1 MISAYKHRGLL
12 RAGGS
17 LFVGFLL
24 LFSATGLLS
33 TRSSPSNPGRQPIAF
48 NHSKPVANG
57 MECVDCHVGARDQQR
72 AGIPSITHCV
82 TCHESALT
90 ESDEE
95 KRLRSIAAAGA
106 ELAWRPV
113 THLPGHVF
121 FSHRRHV
128 ALAGLSCD
136 TCHGSMERLT
146 QPPQVP
152 LRPLTM
158 ASCIDCHTRKKAGND
173 CNDCHR

>member
-1 MISAYKHRGLL
+1 MTSADKTRGLL
-12 RAGGS
+12 RPGAS

-24 LFSATGLLS
+24 LFSATVLFS
-33 TRSSPSNPGRQPIAF
+33 TRSGPPKPGTQPIAF
-48 NHSKPVANG
+48 NHSKHVASG
-57 MECVDCHVGARDQQR
+57 MDCVDCHGGARDQQR
-72 AGIPSITHCV
+72 AGIPAIAHCV

-90 ESDEE
+90 ESEEE
-95 KRLRSIAAAGA
+95 KRLRSLAAGGA

-113 THLPGHVF
+113 TLLPGHVF

-128 ALAGLSCD
+128 AIAGLSCD
-136 TCHGSMERLT
+136 TCHGPMERLT
-146 QPPQVP
+146 QPPQAP

-158 ASCIDCHTRKKAGND
+158 ASCMDCHTRKKVGSD